1 MFTIEKNL
9 FILKSKLRECEKQF
23 HRKPHCVNLL
33 AATKG
38 QSCEKIAEAIRT
50 GQTCFGENYLQE
62 ALPKIAFFAKEAI
75 EWHFIGQIQRN
86 KTKKI
91 AEHFSWVHS
100 VTNEIIARR
109 LNAERP
115 SSLPPLN
122 ICLEI
127 NINEQLNKTGVALD
141 KLFSLAQF
149 CSTQQNLKLRGL
161 MAIPEPKQ
169 HFSEQRESFHQLKI
183 LFDQLREKGFLLD
196 TLSMGMSDDW
206 EAAVAEGSTIIRIG
220 RSIFGSRGNI

>member
-1 MFTIEKNL
+1 MTIKLNL
-9 FILKSKLRECEKQF
+9 LSLKSKLRDCEKQF
-23 HRKPHCVNLL
+23 HREPNSVKLL
-33 AATKG
+33 AVTKG
-38 QSCEKIAEAIRT
+38 QSCENMAQAIAA

-62 ALPKIAFFAKEAI
+62 ALTKITFFTKESI

-91 AEHFSWVHS
+91 AQHFSWVHS
-100 VTNEIIARR
+100 VTSEIIAQR

-127 NINEQLNKTGVALD
+127 NINDQLSKTGVALD
-141 KLFSLAQF
+141 KLFALAQF
-149 CSTQQNLKLRGL
+149 CSAQPRLKLRGL
-161 MAIPEPKQ
+161 MAIPEPKKN
-169 HFSEQRESFHQLKI
+169 FNEQREAFHQLKL
-183 LFDQLREKGFLLD
+183 LFDQLREKNFLVD
-196 TLSMGMSDDW
+196 TLSMGMSEDW

-220 RSIFGSRGNI
+220 RALFGERAV